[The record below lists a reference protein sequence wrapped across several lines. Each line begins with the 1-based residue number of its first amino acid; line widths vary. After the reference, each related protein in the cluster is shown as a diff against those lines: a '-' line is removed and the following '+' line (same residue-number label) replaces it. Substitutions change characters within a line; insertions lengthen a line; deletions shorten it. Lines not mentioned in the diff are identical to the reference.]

1 MTPQDRPLTRLEE
14 QLLRAD
20 IKANRPMSAW
30 SVVRL
35 LATLDEARS
44 LPDEP
49 RAPHRYGEWQ
59 LWQTIGRE
67 PPDWIDRDQL
77 AADGVTTDAGAWIV
91 SAAMDWDCDYG
102 AFEVT
107 SFVGTVAEI
116 ERQAAASSPVPEAAP
131 GLRERLATALEAGW
145 GSFTGLR
152 DRTKWL
158 AEADVLIQVAA
169 LDDATP
175 PVPEAAPHRPD
186 GAHWPSCRTCDE
198 DWPCRAALDATP
210 PALDGSDR

>member
-131 GLRERLATALEAGW
+131 GLREALHTAMEEDADQVGW
-145 GSFTGLR
+145 GDSKTTDLSMEEVHR
-152 DRTKWL
+152 
-158 AEADVLIQVAA
+158 VI
-169 LDDATP
+169 DA
-175 PVPEAAPHRPD
+175 VMD
-186 GAHWPSCRTCDE
+186 
-198 DWPCRAALDATP
+198 RAALAATP